1 MKVHAF
7 GVNRADTMQRQG
19 QYPPPPGVTDIMGL
33 EAAGEIVSVG
43 KEAKEKW
50 NVGDKVMVLVAGGG
64 YAEYVAVHMGC
75 AIKIPEGFSMV
86 QAAGKCFSTV
96 VS

>member
-7 GVNRADTMQRQG
+7 GINRADTVQRKG
-19 QYPPPPGVTDIMGL
+19 LYPPPPGVTDIIGL

-43 KEAKEKW
+43 NEAKDKW
-50 NVGDKVMVLVAGGG
+50 NIGDKVMALLAGGG
-64 YAEYVAVHMGC
+64 YAEYVAVHMNC

-86 QAAGKCFSTV
+86 QAAGK
-96 VS
+96 